1 MIEYGRLCAGMEL
14 EVLTGD
20 LQKSLLMA
28 HGDGKAVIKMRKI
41 KKKDHR
47 KNGKRIM
54 KDGLGE
60 ASAADVAW
68 ANSLSDSQLV
78 CMYPHFL

>member
-1 MIEYGRLCAGMEL
+1 
-14 EVLTGD
+14 
-20 LQKSLLMA
+20 MA
-28 HGDGKAVIKMRKI
+28 HGDGIAATKMRKI

-47 KNGKRIM
+47 NNGKRFM
-54 KDGLGE
+54 MGGLGE
-60 ASAADVAW
+60 VSAADVAW

>member
-1 MIEYGRLCAGMEL
+1 
-14 EVLTGD
+14 
-20 LQKSLLMA
+20 MA
-28 HGDGKAVIKMRKI
+28 YGDGKAAIKMRKI

-47 KNGKRIM
+47 NNGKRFM
-54 KDGLGE
+54 MDGLGE
-60 ASAADVAW
+60 VSAADVAW

>member
-1 MIEYGRLCAGMEL
+1 
-14 EVLTGD
+14 
-20 LQKSLLMA
+20 MA

-41 KKKDHR
+41 KKKHHR
-47 KNGKRIM
+47 KNGKSIM

-78 CMYPHFL
+78 CMCVSSLLNCKELR